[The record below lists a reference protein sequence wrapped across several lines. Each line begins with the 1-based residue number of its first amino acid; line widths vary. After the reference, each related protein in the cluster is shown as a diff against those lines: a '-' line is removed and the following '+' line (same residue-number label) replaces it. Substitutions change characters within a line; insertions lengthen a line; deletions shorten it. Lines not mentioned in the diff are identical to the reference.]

1 MKIKC
6 MFDRKRE
13 GSTVPVHG
21 SLGASKAPAGCE
33 WTCLVVGERER
44 RVAAGGV
51 LKSTSQFA
59 FGPDICLCNRQPSPR
74 PCSDEQRVSNP
85 PFPLYAIVVTIN

>member
-1 MKIKC
+1 MEFTC
-6 MFDRKRE
+6 LFDRKRE
-13 GSTVPVHG
+13 GSNVPVHEF
-21 SLGASKAPAGCE
+21 LGASKAPAGCE

-59 FGPDICLCNRQPSPR
+59 FG
-74 PCSDEQRVSNP
+74 
-85 PFPLYAIVVTIN
+85 